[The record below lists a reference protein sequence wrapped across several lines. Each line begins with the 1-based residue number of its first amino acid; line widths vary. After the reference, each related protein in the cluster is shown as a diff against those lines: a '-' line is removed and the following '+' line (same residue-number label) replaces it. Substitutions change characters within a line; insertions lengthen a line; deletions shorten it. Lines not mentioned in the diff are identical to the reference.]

1 MPSRLGHGLYKKID
15 GLKNIFRCIY
25 ITIPTIPTLPY
36 SCNKYCDLIGHSMAR
51 GYSIPSK
58 IKDRLLINQIPD
70 LHYPTIPYNTY
81 ITLSLESRPLP
92 FPQRWM
98 YCITS
103 VIRLVTQRPEAVA
116 SIAKQSEIYRIA
128 GNFRG
133 RKLSRI
139 SRFFSHPRKFSP
151 RNSRHATPIIRSVF
165 AFRES
170 FLREML
176 LSYRSAKV
184 FSLENFPLY
193 GIVEGNTVNNS

>member
-1 MPSRLGHGLYKKID
+1 MV
-15 GLKNIFRCIY
+15 LKRVV
-25 ITIPTIPTLPY
+25 TI
-36 SCNKYCDLIGHSMAR
+36 
-51 GYSIPSK
+51 SIPAKSSLCMCLFDF
-58 IKDRLLINQIPD
+58 ILT
-70 LHYPTIPYNTY
+70 HYI
-81 ITLSLESRPLP
+81 IGS
-92 FPQRWM
+92 
-98 YCITS
+98 YC
-103 VIRLVTQRPEAVA
+103 
-116 SIAKQSEIYRIA
+116 IA

-170 FLREML
+170 FLCEML

-193 GIVEGNTVNNS
+193 GILLRTYVCKLNYPKLIFQGPGGGGGGGE